1 MDLSPISEICR
12 KIDDIIEMIKA
23 TVKVKPV
30 PMDSTSSI
38 KHHIVEANRAAQDVL
53 DAVEEIS
60 SNKPV
65 FSVPSDRDPAKIAIW
80 ISGIFLAV
88 AITTIKVVIQ
98 NSQ

>member
-38 KHHIVEANRAAQDVL
+38 KHHIVEANRAAQHKMSL
-53 DAVEEIS
+53 MRWRKSLLINPSFQYLLIEILL
-60 SNKPV
+60 K
-65 FSVPSDRDPAKIAIW
+65 
-80 ISGIFLAV
+80 
-88 AITTIKVVIQ
+88 
-98 NSQ
+98 